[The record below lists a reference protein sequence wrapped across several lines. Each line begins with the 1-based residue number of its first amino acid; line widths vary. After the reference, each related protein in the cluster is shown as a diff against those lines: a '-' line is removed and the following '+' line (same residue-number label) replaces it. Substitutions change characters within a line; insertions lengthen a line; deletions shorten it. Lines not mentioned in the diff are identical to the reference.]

1 VPRIVPLPS
10 RKEIA
15 RIRDEVRGLLEAD
28 RAAGDMKS
36 PDHYVGLFPGFETVV
51 RDVWEA
57 ADSFR
62 TRLHGAPPPERTPRP
77 EVERVG
83 PYRVLREIARGGMG
97 VVFLAEDTRTGRRA
111 ALKVLAR
118 GHAAFPNLA
127 MRFRREA
134 EVASRLDHP
143 GICTVYEAGE
153 ADGVAYIA
161 MRYLEGETL
170 AERIAKSRRDAAA
183 GGRSARCVTGLPEPG
198 GRDGPPPDP
207 SEQAAILRVVVLMEK
222 VALALHAAH
231 EAGVVHRDVKPGN
244 VMVTRDGEP
253 VLLDFGLVRDS
264 TADGESLTATGA
276 LLGTPAYMSPEQVSG
291 QKVVLDRRSDV
302 YGLGAM
308 LYECLTLSLP
318 FEAPT
323 AAALYRKILST
334 DPDSPRELNPAL
346 TEDLRVVVE
355 TAMAKDRGRRY
366 QTARDMA
373 EDLRRVRANE
383 PIKARRAGPV
393 ERSLRWVQRNPAPSL
408 AVLGVVAALGAGRI
422 VTGILLRDA
431 QEALSVATA
440 DRDERIVALAAA
452 EADVKEG
459 ERLLLDLFE
468 RDRVLRDSLAAEK
481 AAGREE
487 GPLRARL
494 AEVEGALGRALAAQ
508 FLRQRARRDDR
519 GAEATAK
526 ALLAIEGAGGD
537 VPGLRASA
545 VEFLA
550 ARDRER
556 AKEGGGAR

>member
-1 VPRIVPLPS
+1 MPT

-15 RIRDEVRGLLEAD
+15 RVRDEVRGLLEAD
-28 RAAGDMKS
+28 RAAGDLKA
-36 PDHYVGLFPGFETVV
+36 PVHYEGLFPGFETVV
-51 RDVWEA
+51 RDAWEA
-57 ADSFR
+57 ADCFR
-62 TRLHGAPPPERTPRP
+62 TRLHGAPPPEREPRP
-77 EVERVG
+77 SVERVG

-97 VVFLAEDTRTGRRA
+97 VIFLAEDTRTGRRA

-127 MRFRREA
+127 LRFRREA
-134 EVASRLDHP
+134 EVASRLEHP

-161 MRYLEGETL
+161 MRYLEGESL
-170 AERIAKSRRDAAA
+170 EERIAKSRRETAAA
-183 GGRSARCVTGLPEPG
+183 GRAGRCVAGLPEPG
-198 GRDGPPPDP
+198 NRQGPPPAA
-207 SEQAAILRVVVLMEK
+207 SEQASILRVVLLVEK

-231 EAGVVHRDVKPGN
+231 EAGLVHRDVKPGN

-276 LLGTPAYMSPEQVSG
+276 VLGTPAYMSPEQVSG
-291 QKVVLDRRSDV
+291 KPVLDRRSDV
-302 YGLGAM
+302 YSLGAV
-308 LYECLTLSLP
+308 LYECLTLSAP

-334 DPDSPRELNPAL
+334 DPDSPRRLNPSL

-355 TAMAKDRGRRY
+355 TAMAKDRARRY

-383 PIKARRAGPV
+383 PIRARRAGPL
-393 ERSLRWVQRNPAPSL
+393 ERSIRWVQRNPAPSL

-431 QEALSVATA
+431 QEALTAATA
-440 DRDERIVALAAA
+440 DRDDRIIAMAAL
-452 EADVKEG
+452 EADAREG
-459 ERLLLDLFE
+459 ERLLLELVE
-468 RDRVLRDSLAAEK
+468 RDRVLRASVAAEEK
-481 AAGREE
+481 AGVDAA
-487 GPLRARL
+487 PLRARL
-494 AEVEGALGRALAAQ
+494 AGLEGALGRALAAQ
-508 FLRQRARRDDR
+508 FLRQRSRRDDR
-519 GAEATAK
+519 GAAATAK
-526 ALLAIEGAGGD
+526 ALLAMEGAGAD

-545 VEFLA
+545 AEFLA
-550 ARDRER
+550 SR
-556 AKEGGGAR
+556 AGEGAAEGGGAR